1 MSKLN
6 SETRHVFN
14 APAAFIGA
22 IKTARGLYLSL
33 AIQDPVSIQLFD
45 QAASWLLESGAVD
58 QRWYADG

>member
-1 MSKLN
+1 VSKLN

-14 APAAFIGA
+14 ARAAFIGA

-45 QAASWLLESGAVD
+45 QAAID
-58 QRWYADG
+58 CCHCH